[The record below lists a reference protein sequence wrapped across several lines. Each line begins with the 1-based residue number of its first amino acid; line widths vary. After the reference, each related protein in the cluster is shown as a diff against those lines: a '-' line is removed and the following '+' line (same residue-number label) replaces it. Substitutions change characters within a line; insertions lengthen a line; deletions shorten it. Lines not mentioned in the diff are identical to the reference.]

1 MKASIRITLL
11 GAFAW
16 GLMVFSPT
24 STTPVHAGPVPV
36 TEIHLNSSNVQ
47 VVHNTPANTDVLNMS
62 LNVES
67 DGDGLGSC
75 DGEADDLLE
84 TGVHVSVSKLSCT
97 AYALACQC
105 IFNTATNSLVCLPVL
120 CTTQTGF
127 CGGVCPAFDF
137 DAQVNYVEHQ
147 IGEQSYGT
155 SFAPNAAGAVA
166 SKIVA
171 LDTPLFTCGTWSINL
186 QATGQN
192 LSGITASPVSLFLND
207 SDNDGAGGPDGITG
221 AACFDVTANVGN
233 GIVKPHHG
241 VRKAR
246 H

>member
-1 MKASIRITLL
+1 MKHSVSPFLGVAVALTLL
-11 GAFAW
+11 SLSPRGAA
-16 GLMVFSPT
+16 PA
-24 STTPVHAGPVPV
+24 HATVP
-36 TEIHLNSSNVQ
+36 EIHLNSSNVQ
-47 VVHNTPANTDVLNMS
+47 VVHNAPANTDVLNMS
-62 LNVES
+62 LNVEN

-75 DGEADDLLE
+75 DSEADDLLE
-84 TGVHVSVSKLSCT
+84 TGVHVSVSKLSCA
-97 AYALACQC
+97 AYSLACQC
-105 IFNTATNSLVCLPVL
+105 IFNTATNSLICLPNVL
-120 CTTQTGF
+120 CTTQNGF
-127 CGGVCPAFDF
+127 CGGICPAFDF
-137 DAQVNYVEHQ
+137 DAQVSYVEHQ

-207 SDNDGAGGPDGITG
+207 SDNDGAGGPEGLLG
-221 AACFDVTANVGN
+221 PACFDVTANVGN